1 MTIKFKPEK
10 GGILK
15 LLRTSNVSKKLK
27 IFEKLDELPEKNE
40 IKVLLK
46 ILEDSS
52 WTLRE
57 KAAYKLATFG
67 SRVVPRL
74 KKLSIRGYWYT
85 RAAACLA
92 LGEIGNT
99 KALDEI
105 VSLLLIDNN
114 PTVLHEASK
123 ALVKLAQAD
132 PDKFCERLQ
141 AKDLDEVQM
150 EKILNVVKLEDAD
163 LFNELKDTLHN
174 E

>member
-10 GGILK
+10 GAILK
-15 LLRTSNVSKKLK
+15 LLRTSNVNKKLK
-27 IFEKLDELPEKNE
+27 IFERLDELPEKNK
-40 IKVLLK
+40 IKILMK

-52 WTLRE
+52 WMLRE
-57 KAAYKLATFG
+57 KAAYKLAAYG

-74 KKLSIRGYWYT
+74 KKLSIQGYWYT

-123 ALVKLAQAD
+123 ALVKLAQVD
-132 PDKFCERLQ
+132 PNKFCARLQ
-141 AKDLDEVQM
+141 AKELDEVQM
-150 EKILNVVKLEDAD
+150 EKILNVVKREDAD
-163 LFNELKDTLHN
+163 LFIELKNTLHD